1 VAFDTVDGTEAL
13 DIFPFRILCLL
24 VQLVLHDVELL
35 IVIFF
40 QILLKAFA

>member
-1 VAFDTVDGTEAL
+1 MTFDTFDDTELL
-13 DIFPFRILCLL
+13 DIFTFWILSLL
-24 VQLVLHDVELL
+24 VELVLHDVELL